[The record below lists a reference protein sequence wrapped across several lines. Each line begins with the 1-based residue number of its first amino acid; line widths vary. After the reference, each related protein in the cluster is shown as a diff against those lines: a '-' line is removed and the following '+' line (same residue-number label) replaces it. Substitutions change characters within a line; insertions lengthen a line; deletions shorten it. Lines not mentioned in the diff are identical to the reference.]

1 MFSKTCKYGI
11 KSVLFIARASANGS
25 RVKVGDIVKNAGVPK
40 AFTGKILGELARN
53 AIVESYTGPSG
64 GFEMRADALKKVKV
78 ADIVRVIDGD
88 NLYKSCVLGLDKC
101 NAMKPCAM
109 HRKMAGIREQLRK
122 VLESTSVYELTND
135 KKTEKFLLES
145 L

>member
-122 VLESTSVYELTND
+122 VLESTSVYELAND
-135 KKTEKFLLES
+135 EKAEKFLLES